1 MFNVKTKKIIKNV
14 LSGAVLA
21 LLGAMAVVFAFLYLE
36 DAGIAFLER
45 HKRLI
50 EILTVVLVSVCVVVG
65 IVLSIA
71 DKNFV
76 YKITLLVLIAASVVL
91 FILYLLKI
99 TGFMEKIDSIED
111 LRAFVASYGKFTVPI
126 FIALQ
131 FLQVIVLP
139 IPGFIAIGAGVA
151 LFGPFYG
158 SLYSIAGIL
167 SASFVAFL
175 IGRHLGYKVASWLV
189 GKESLDKALELVKG
203 KDRVVLTFM
212 FIFPFFPDDILCFVA
227 GLSSMSARYYAIM
240 ITITRVLSVVISA
253 YSFNGSLIP
262 YNTWWGLLI
271 WAFVFLITAA
281 LCIFI
286 YKKGDKIEAWFKARF
301 SFGKRKEKRKRRN

>member
-21 LLGAMAVVFAFLYLE
+21 LLGAVAVVFAFLYLE
-36 DAGIAFLER
+36 DAGIAFLAR

-50 EILTVVLVSVCVVVG
+50 EILTVVVVSVCVVVG

-76 YKITLLVLIAASVVL
+76 YKITLLVLIVASVLLLV
-91 FILYLLKI
+91 LYLLKI
-99 TGFMEKIDSIED
+99 TGFMDKIDSIED
-111 LRAFVASYGKFTVPI
+111 LRAYVASYGKFTVPI

-158 SLYSIAGIL
+158 SLYSIIGIL
-167 SASFVAFL
+167 SAS
-175 IGRHLGYKVASWLV
+175 I
-189 GKESLDKALELVKG
+189 
-203 KDRVVLTFM
+203 
-212 FIFPFFPDDILCFVA
+212 
-227 GLSSMSARYYAIM
+227 
-240 ITITRVLSVVISA
+240 
-253 YSFNGSLIP
+253 
-262 YNTWWGLLI
+262 
-271 WAFVFLITAA
+271 
-281 LCIFI
+281 
-286 YKKGDKIEAWFKARF
+286 
-301 SFGKRKEKRKRRN
+301 